1 MCEHCEDAGEFNAGS
16 AFDDLEDEDFWN
28 QPTEGAGLYERA
40 QAADAAGET
49 KQAPA
54 GVFKERCAN
63 CAGTGTWRGGYSRF
77 GRECFACKGK
87 GFKTFRTSPDQRA
100 KGRASAQKARVN
112 RQDKIAADRMAW
124 IEAHKAEYEWLRES
138 ANRARPFEL
147 AVDLL
152 EKLRQYGSFSEKQDA
167 MITRLTQQS
176 AEKKAA
182 WAAEKAEA
190 AKNAP
195 TVDIRKIEE
204 AFANARERGLKK
216 LMLRLGDYKFAPD
229 RRDPGLIW
237 VNHKDRDGWMARI
250 KDGKLFKS
258 YACTPAQAEEITM
271 LAADPATAA
280 VAYGKQTSNCAVC
293 GKFLENPE
301 SVARGIG
308 PICWGKYFG

>member
-1 MCEHCEDAGEFNAGS
+1 MCDHCEDAGEFNAGS
-16 AFDDLEDEDFWN
+16 AFDDLEDDIWD
-28 QPTEGAGLYERA
+28 QPTEGVGLHERA
-40 QAADAAGET
+40 ERAGNDI
-49 KQAPA
+49 PV
-54 GVFKERCAN
+54 GGGYRERCAK
-63 CAGTGTWRGGYSRF
+63 CAGTRYWRPGYP
-77 GRECFACKGK
+77 CFACKGL
-87 GFKTFRTSPDQRA
+87 GFKVFKTAPEQRQ
-100 KGRASAQKARVN
+100 KGRASAHKARVN
-112 RQDKIAADRMAW
+112 KQDKIAADRMAW

-182 WAAEKAEA
+182 WEKEKAEA

-216 LMLRLGDYKFAPD
+216 LMLRLGDFKFAPD
-229 RRDPGLIW
+229 RRDPSLIW
-237 VNHKDRDGWMARI
+237 VNHRDRDGWLARI

-280 VAYGKQTSNCAVC
+280 VAYGKATSNCAVC